1 MRRFIWDIFI
11 CTAVSSDDY
20 HGIALSSIFGKV
32 FDNIVLH
39 RYHEMLCTS
48 DLQFGFKKKSTTN
61 LCTMVLKE
69 TISYYIHSDSSA
81 FCTFFDASKAFDQVR
96 YCKLF
101 RILISR
107 NIPAC
112 IVRVLI
118 QMYTGQQARVSWVGV
133 FSDYLCVLNGV
144 KQVGVLSPVLFFV
157 YIAELLLKLSAAG
170 VGCYIGSTFVG
181 ALAYTDDIVL
191 ICPTPSALRLLLKL
205 CDDFAREHDVVLNV
219 DKSKYILKVVP
230 LILVEGISKKLIVF
244 HI

>member
-1 MRRFIWDIFI
+1 MFI

-20 HGIALSSIFGKV
+20 HGIALSSIFGKL

-39 RYHEMLCTS
+39 WYHEMWRTS

-69 TISYYIHSDSSA
+69 TISYYIHKDSSA
-81 FCTFFDASKAFDQVR
+81 FCTFLDLSKALDRVR

-133 FSDYLCVLNGV
+133 FSD
-144 KQVGVLSPVLFFV
+144 FFV
-157 YIAELLLKLSAAG
+157 CLMASNKSA
-170 VGCYIGSTFVG
+170 Y
-181 ALAYTDDIVL
+181 
-191 ICPTPSALRLLLKL
+191 
-205 CDDFAREHDVVLNV
+205 
-219 DKSKYILKVVP
+219 
-230 LILVEGISKKLIVF
+230 
-244 HI
+244 